1 MRNSTI
7 PLSLFSAC
15 ILNFVPLSAQAQLTV
30 NTTQNSAI
38 SGNNNQV
45 TQIVNQTI
53 IYRPQN
59 SNRSS
64 NPNRSFDRENNEH
77 DQRGDADH
85 KKRGHHHK
93 HHGRGSHRE
102 DRE

>member
-1 MRNSTI
+1 MRNLTI
-7 PLSLFSAC
+7 QLSLFSAC
-15 ILNFVPLSAQAQLTV
+15 ILNFVPLSAQAQLTI

-64 NPNRSFDRENNEH
+64 NQNRSFGRGNNEH
-77 DQRGDADH
+77 DEKGNTDNKDR
-85 KKRGHHHK
+85 KHHHK
-93 HHGRGSHRE
+93 HHSKDSHRE

>member
-7 PLSLFSAC
+7 QLSLLSAC
-15 ILNFVPLSAQAQLTV
+15 IFNFVPLSAQAQFTI

-53 IYRPQN
+53 IYHPQKSKRSSN
-59 SNRSS
+59 SNR
-64 NPNRSFDRENNEH
+64 RSFGREHNEH
-77 DQRGDADH
+77 DERGDRDH
-85 KKRGHHHK
+85 KDRGHHRK
-93 HHGRGSHRE
+93 HHNKGSHR
-102 DRE
+102 